1 MDYSL
6 GKQTREGVLC
16 CSTFYQ
22 NGGSDMRFM
31 VKVIWDV
38 EKGNELARKG
48 NLGKVAQSI
57 LEEIKPEAAY
67 FVAEEGNRSAIL
79 FVNMD
84 DASQIP
90 AVAEPWFLAVNATV
104 EFQPVMK
111 MEDLLKAGASIEKAV
126 KKFG

>member
-1 MDYSL
+1 
-6 GKQTREGVLC
+6 
-16 CSTFYQ
+16 
-22 NGGSDMRFM
+22 MRFL
-31 VKVIWDV
+31 VKVVWDV

-48 NLGKVAQSI
+48 NLGKVAQLI

-67 FVAEEGNRSAIL
+67 FLAEEGKRSALL

-90 AVAEPWFLAVNATV
+90 AIAEPWFLAANATV
-104 EFQPVMK
+104 EFKPVMK
-111 MEDLLKAGASIEKAV
+111 LEDLQKAAPSIERAV

>member
-1 MDYSL
+1 
-6 GKQTREGVLC
+6 
-16 CSTFYQ
+16 
-22 NGGSDMRFM
+22 MRFM
-31 VKVIWDV
+31 VRVIWDV
-38 EKGNELARKG
+38 QKGNEIARNG

-79 FVNMD
+79 FVNME

-90 AVAEPWFLAVNATV
+90 AIAEPWFLAVNATV
-104 EFQPVMK
+104 EFMPVMK
-111 MEDLLKAGASIEKAV
+111 MDDLLKAGESIERAV

>member
-1 MDYSL
+1 
-6 GKQTREGVLC
+6 
-16 CSTFYQ
+16 
-22 NGGSDMRFM
+22 MRFM

-48 NLGKVAQSI
+48 NLGKIAQSI

-79 FVNMD
+79 FVDMD

-90 AVAEPWFLAVNATV
+90 AIAEPWFLAVNATV

-111 MEDLLKAGASIEKAV
+111 MEDLLKAEASIKKAV
-126 KKFG
+126 KHFG

>member
-1 MDYSL
+1 
-6 GKQTREGVLC
+6 
-16 CSTFYQ
+16 
-22 NGGSDMRFM
+22 MRFM

-38 EKGNELARKG
+38 EKGNELARKSD
-48 NLGKVAQSI
+48 LGKIAQSI

-67 FVAEEGNRSAIL
+67 FLVEEGNRSALL

-90 AVAEPWFLAVNATV
+90 AIAEPWFLAANATV
-104 EFQPVMK
+104 EFKPVMK
-111 MEDLLKAGASIEKAV
+111 LEDLQKAGASIERAV

>member
-1 MDYSL
+1 
-6 GKQTREGVLC
+6 
-16 CSTFYQ
+16 
-22 NGGSDMRFM
+22 MRFM
-31 VKVIWDV
+31 VKVIWNV

-48 NLGKVAQSI
+48 DLMKIAQSI
-57 LEEIKPEAAY
+57 LDEIKPEAAY
-67 FVAEEGNRSAIL
+67 FVAQNGNRSAIL

-90 AVAEPWFLAVNATV
+90 AIAEPWFLAANATV

-111 MEDLLKAGASIEKAV
+111 LEDLLKAGPSIERAV

>member
-1 MDYSL
+1 ML
-6 GKQTREGVLC
+6 
-16 CSTFYQ
+16 
-22 NGGSDMRFM
+22 FM
-31 VKVIWDV
+31 IKVMWDV

-48 NLGKVAQSI
+48 ELGKIAQEI
-57 LEEIKPEAAY
+57 LEFIKPEAAY

-90 AVAEPWFLAVNATV
+90 AIAEPWFLAVDATV
-104 EFQPVMK
+104 EFEPVMK
-111 MEDLLKAGASIEKAV
+111 LEDLQKAGPSIEKAV